1 MTDTKEYPRYKV
13 HSWVTSWITDPLGL
27 GRGQRSNRKELTDE

>member
-13 HSWVTSWITDPLGL
+13 HSWVTNWITDPWVW
-27 GRGQRSNRKELTDE
+27 DEAEAERN

>member
-13 HSWVTSWITDPLGL
+13 HSWVTSWITDPWVWD
-27 GRGQRSNRKELTDE
+27 RDKTEAETERS

>member
-13 HSWVTSWITDPLGL
+13 HSWVTSWITDPWCEEAEAEPE
-27 GRGQRSNRKELTDE
+27 RN

>member
-13 HSWVTSWITDPLGL
+13 RSWVTSWITDPW
-27 GRGQRSNRKELTDE
+27 EWDETESERN